1 MSLTIHYVRTL
12 NEVVDAA
19 ADFLS
24 QPGDLFMPQRLVV
37 PTAGAKAWLA
47 AKLAERLGA
56 GDKAAGG
63 VGGDGVIANVEFS
76 YPGTISSLISAD
88 TRPPDD
94 PWAVDRLAF
103 TILEVLAQDVAGKR
117 AFSQLVDRAG
127 GPLLAARRIADR
139 FDHYHFRRPGMILE
153 WEAGTP
159 ALSPEAD
166 VGGDRIDRPLP
177 QRDRWQFDLWRQVR
191 QAIALPSPPARDR
204 TAEGPAPAAVLVAG
218 LQGLSLQQI
227 FLLERLAEMP
237 TTAGQGCDVTALL
250 VQPSPPLCNSWAE
263 QAPPLSKGLTP
274 ARGDSQSDD
283 MVDPLV
289 DAWLRG
295 TRESQWLLASQGWRN
310 ISHAASLSEISAAA
324 NISLLSRLQQTIASG
339 QQPGVDTDQPAFDQA
354 DQSVRIHRCHDLSR
368 QAEVLHEAILH
379 AFREIPDLAPH
390 EVVILSPQ
398 IATLAPHLEAVF
410 NREVTGDD
418 QDGEAARLQ
427 LPLLVADRG
436 IREVSQG
443 AELLAAVIELIGSR
457 CSVDAVLAVATH
469 PLVLAHFGGD
479 AGTVGIWLQCIERTK
494 IRWGLDADR
503 RRRGGL
509 DCDDLPAHTWRLG
522 LERMLLGAVMPDG
535 APEPVLGDVVPLRGV
550 ATADIQSLAPLV
562 TIFGI
567 LDELDQQAAESRPI
581 GDWCDLLERTL
592 GRLAGE
598 TSDELA
604 VPLAELDTLR
614 QAVATAQGESPATVP
629 VPWHDLKTMLV
640 ARLAAPVGRQ
650 PLRTGVITATSL
662 IPLRGVPFRVICL
675 AGYDDDAVAP
685 QERDS
690 EDLAERQKLLA
701 DPDRGLEVRRQLL
714 DCLLAAE
721 DRLII
726 TCTGMSVKNNEM
738 LPLATPLAE
747 FADFATRHGV
757 PPFRTNG
764 KTFSGIEVIQPRH
777 SCSRKNFIAGVE
789 GVLKTAEAFS
799 HDAAALATA
808 EALNRPEGPKP
819 VAASSPAP
827 PEHEVIQLDWL
838 AEFMNDPLWP
848 YVHRTLGINPWRED
862 DLSIPATLPLE
873 LTTFEK
879 RTLQNDYLERLLES
893 GNPSAFT
900 AAWQRSVT
908 ANGEVPVL
916 GYGDAAIE
924 EITQFSTELI
934 ELAMAE
940 NIPLTQRHPKDIT
953 LSLPGV
959 TVAGTL
965 ERCYPDAD
973 RLETVVLIRPG
984 AKGSSSS
991 LFLRTKMLAVVQ
1003 LLAVRASGGNV
1014 AEALVLNQ
1022 HEKWYPGAVKKL
1034 KTGVVPQEAAQK
1046 RKITLDDSID
1056 QAKALVLLAALCQL
1070 YQQAATKPFGTFG
1083 KTSERLAGNR
1093 DDAAKTFTAFVEQDR
1108 YATSSEQVIYGSA
1121 PEFTDVFPNDEV
1133 VDAFFGRF
1141 HGLTRINRQY
1151 RYIPDAP

>member
-1 MSLTIHYVRTL
+1 MPLSIHTVCSLA
-12 NEVVDAA
+12 EVVDAA
-19 ADFLS
+19 ARFLS
-24 QPGDLFMPQRLVV
+24 QPGDLFTPQRIVV

-47 AKLAERLGA
+47 ARLAERLG
-56 GDKAAGG
+56 
-63 VGGDGVIANVEFS
+63 VGGTATGDGIITNVAFS
-76 YPGTISSLISAD
+76 YPGTIATLISAD

-94 PWAVDRLAF
+94 PWAVDQLAF
-103 TILEVLAQDVAGKR
+103 TILEVLTRDAAGKR
-117 AFSQLVDRAG
+117 AFSQLVVRAG

-153 WEAGTP
+153 WEAGQPT
-159 ALSPEAD
+159 LSPEAD
-166 VGGDRIDRPLP
+166 TAGGRVDRPLAK
-177 QRDRWQFDLWRQVR
+177 RDRWQFDLWQQVR
-191 QAIALPSPPARDR
+191 RAIAEPSPPARER

-227 FLLERLAEMP
+227 ALLERLAVMP
-237 TTAGQGCDVTALL
+237 TTAGQGCDVEVLL
-250 VQPSPPLCNSWAE
+250 VHP
-263 QAPPLSKGLTP
+263 APPLGQVWAKRAPPVSKNLAP
-274 ARGDSQSDD
+274 ARGEAAAGTA
-283 MVDPLV
+283 DPLV

-295 TRESQWLLASQGWRN
+295 TRESQWLLASQGLAAP
-310 ISHAASLSEISAAA
+310 HAQPSTDPSAAA
-324 NISLLSRLQQTIASG
+324 NPSLLSRMQQTVASG
-339 QQPGVDTDQPAFDQA
+339 QRPEADADRPAFDLA

-379 AFREIPDLAPH
+379 AFRELPDLAPH

-418 QDGEAARLQ
+418 QDGKPARLQ

-436 IREVSQG
+436 IREVSPG
-443 AELLAAVIELIGSR
+443 AELLAASLELIGSR
-457 CSVDAVLAVATH
+457 CSVDAMLAVAAH
-469 PLVLAHFGGD
+469 PLVLAHFGAD
-479 AGTVGIWLQCIERTK
+479 EGTVGIWQQCIERTK
-494 IRWGLDADR
+494 IRWGLDAAR

-535 APEPVLGDVVPLRGV
+535 GPEPVLGDVVPLRGV

-567 LDELDQQAAESRPI
+567 LDELDQLIAESRPV

-592 GRLAGE
+592 GWLAGE
-598 TSDELA
+598 TSDALA
-604 VPLAELDTLR
+604 TPLAELDALR
-614 QAVATAQGESPATVP
+614 QAAVAARGESPATVP
-629 VPWHDLKTMLV
+629 VPWHDLKTMLT

-662 IPLRGVPFRVICL
+662 IPLRGVPFRVVCL

-690 EDLAERQKLLA
+690 EDLAERQQLLG

-726 TCTGMSVKNNEM
+726 TCTGMSVKNNEV

-747 FADFATRHGV
+747 FADFAARHGV
-757 PPFRTNG
+757 PPAQQNG
-764 KTFSGIEVIQPRH
+764 KPFSGIEVVHPRH
-777 SCSRKNFIAGVE
+777 ACSRKNFVAGEE
-789 GVLKTAEAFS
+789 GVLGTAEPFS

-808 EALNRPEGPKP
+808 EALNRPEAPKP

-827 PEHEVIQLDWL
+827 PEHEVIQLGWL

-848 YVHRTLGINPWRED
+848 YVRRTLGISTWRDD

-873 LTTFEK
+873 LETLEK
-879 RTLQNDYLERLLES
+879 RSLQDDYLERLLETGS
-893 GNPSAFT
+893 PRAFT
-900 AAWQRSVT
+900 AAWRQAVT
-908 ANGEVPVL
+908 ANGEVPIL
-916 GYGDAAIE
+916 GFGEAAIE
-924 EITQFSTELI
+924 EITQFSAELVQ
-934 ELAMAE
+934 LAAAE
-940 NIPLTQRHPKDIT
+940 NIPLDQRHPKDIT
-953 LSLPGV
+953 LPLEGI
-959 TVAGTL
+959 TLAGTL
-965 ERCYPDAD
+965 ERCYPNAD
-973 RLETVVLIRPG
+973 RVETVVLVRPD
-984 AKGSSSS
+984 AQKSSSS

-1003 LLAVRASGGNV
+1003 LLASHASGCPV

-1022 HEKWYPGAVKKL
+1022 HQDWFPGAVKKNGTPL
-1034 KTGVVPQEAAQK
+1034 PAPQK
-1046 RKITLDDSID
+1046 RTVTLDGSINQE
-1056 QAKALVLLAALCQL
+1056 QACSLLSALCQL
-1070 YQQAATKPFGTFG
+1070 YQQAAVRPFGRFG
-1083 KTSERLAGNR
+1083 KTSERLASDR

-1108 YATSSEQVIYGSA
+1108 YPTSSEQVVYGST
-1121 PEFTDVFPNDEV
+1121 PEFSDVFPD
-1133 VDAFFGRF
+1133 DPAIKAFFSRF

-1151 RYIPDAP
+1151 RYIPDAT

>member
-1 MSLTIHYVRTL
+1 MPLTIHYVRTL
-12 NEVVDAA
+12 DEVVDAA
-19 ADFLS
+19 AEFLS
-24 QPGDLFMPQRLVV
+24 QPGDLFVPQRLVV

-47 AKLAERLGA
+47 ARLAQRLGA
-56 GDKAAGG
+56 TSNALGG
-63 VGGDGVIANVEFS
+63 TAGDGVIANVNFS

-94 PWAVDRLAF
+94 PWAVEQLAF
-103 TILEVLAQDVAGKR
+103 TIVELLVQDAVGTR
-117 AFSQLVDRAG
+117 AYSRLVDQAG

-166 VGGDRIDRPLP
+166 ICGDRIDRPLA

-191 QAIALPSPPARDR
+191 ETIAEPSPPSRER

-237 TTAGQGCDVTALL
+237 TTAGQGCDVTTLL
-250 VQPSPPLCNSWAE
+250 VQPSPPLCNRWAE
-263 QAPPLSKGLTP
+263 QAPPVSKGLLP
-274 ARGDSQSDD
+274 ARGESQPDGTI
-283 MVDPLV
+283 DPLV
-289 DAWLRG
+289 DAWLRAA
-295 TRESQWLLASQGWRN
+295 RESQWLLASQGRQN
-310 ISHAASLSEISAAA
+310 VSHRTSLPDISAAA
-324 NISLLSRLQQTIASG
+324 RTSLLSRLQQTIASG
-339 QQPGVDTDQPAFDQA
+339 QQPSANANKRAFDQA

-398 IATLAPHLEAVF
+398 IAILAPHLEAAF
-410 NREVTGDD
+410 NREVTGG
-418 QDGEAARLQ
+418 QRDGEAARFQ

-469 PLVLAHFGGD
+469 PLVLTHFGADGD
-479 AGTVGIWLQCIERTK
+479 TVGIWQQSIERTK
-494 IRWGLDADR
+494 IRWGLDGDR

-522 LERMLLGAVMPDG
+522 LERLLLGAVMPDG

-550 ATADIQSLAPLV
+550 ATADIQSLAPLI
-562 TIFGI
+562 TIFGV
-567 LDELDQQAAESRPI
+567 LDELDRQTAESRPV
-581 GDWCDLLERTL
+581 GTWCDLLERTL

-598 TSDELA
+598 TSDDLA
-604 VPLAELDTLR
+604 VPLAELNALR
-614 QAVATAQGESPATVP
+614 QAAATARGESPATVP
-629 VPWHDLKTMLV
+629 VPWHDLKTMLA
-640 ARLAAPVGRQ
+640 ARLAAPVGQQ

-662 IPLRGVPFRVICL
+662 IPLRGVPFRVVCL

-690 EDLAERQKLLA
+690 EDLAERQKLLG
-701 DPDRGLEVRRQLL
+701 DPDRSLEIRRQLL

-726 TCTGMSVKNNEM
+726 TCTGMSVKNNET

-747 FADFATRHGV
+747 FTDFASRHGV
-757 PPFRTNG
+757 APFRQNG
-764 KTFSGIEVIQPRH
+764 KTFSGIEVIHPRH
-777 SCSRKNFIAGVE
+777 ACSPKNFVAGVD
-789 GVLKTAEAFS
+789 GVLKTTEPYS

-808 EALNRPEGPKP
+808 KAVRQP
-819 VAASSPAP
+819 VVLTAAAGSPAP
-827 PEHEVIQLDWL
+827 LPHEVIQLDWL
-838 AEFMNDPLWP
+838 AGFMHDPLWP
-848 YVHRTLGINPWRED
+848 YVKRTLGINPWRED

-873 LTTFEK
+873 LPKFEK
-879 RTLQNDYLERLLES
+879 HALQNDYLERLLEADDQAS
-893 GNPSAFT
+893 FT
-900 AAWQRSVT
+900 SAWQQSVT

-916 GYGDAAIE
+916 GYGDTTIE
-924 EITQFSTELI
+924 EITQFSTKLI
-934 ELAMAE
+934 ELAAAE

-953 LSLPGV
+953 LSLHGV
-959 TVAGTL
+959 IVAGTL
-965 ERCYPDAD
+965 ERCYPNAD
-973 RLETVVLIRPG
+973 RLETVVLVRPG

-1003 LLAVRASGGNV
+1003 LLAVRACGGNV

-1034 KTGVVPQEAAQK
+1034 KKGVVPQEAAQK
-1046 RKITLDDSID
+1046 RRITLDDSID
-1056 QAKALVLLAALCQL
+1056 QAKAWALLAALCQL
-1070 YQQAATKPFGTFG
+1070 YQQAAAKPFGTFG
-1083 KTSERLAGNR
+1083 KTSERLAADR
-1093 DDAAKTFTAFVEQDR
+1093 DDAAKAFTSFIEQDR
-1108 YATSSEQVIYGSA
+1108 YATTSEQVVYGNA
-1121 PEFTDVFPNDEV
+1121 PEFTGVFPNDEV
-1133 VDAFFGRF
+1133 VEGFFSRF